1 MSRKLSYVLTF
12 VVMFLFWILLSA
24 WQLSPDT
31 PGKFDFIHISQGVAA
46 AAITTYLSRRV
57 LFDLSKKWYVKFI
70 RAIPYIAWE
79 LWQIVLANLDVA
91 YRALHPKMP
100 LDPVVVEFETPLRS
114 DLALTFMAN
123 SITLT
128 PGTITIMVEPEKGK
142 FVVHAIDKKLA
153 EPLVVDQTMQ
163 RKLAYVFMEGQHDSP
178 S

>member
-1 MSRKLSYVLTF
+1 MGKKLSYILTF
-12 VVMFLFWILLSA
+12 IVMFLFWILLSA
-24 WQLSPDT
+24 WQLYPDT
-31 PGKFDFIHISQGVAA
+31 PGKFDAIHISQGIAA
-46 AAITTYLSRRV
+46 AALTTYLSRRV
-57 LFDLSKKWYVKFI
+57 IFDLSKKWYVKFL
-70 RAIPYIAWE
+70 RAIPYVAWE

-142 FVVHAIDKKLA
+142 FIVHAIDRKLVK
-153 EPLVVDQTMQ
+153 PLVVDQTMQ
-163 RKLAYVFMEGQHDSP
+163 KKLAYVFMEGQHDS
-178 S
+178 SA